1 MLYTRAMEFDATKYA
16 ALAFAGVL
24 FVAVGFFGF
33 TFLYNYN
40 TPAPEEKQPVST
52 QKEFTPEEKQA
63 ILEDLKNSSD
73 SAPISAAEKASIL
86 NDLKASSDSSNTLTA
101 EEKAQILQD
110 LKTQ

>member
-1 MLYTRAMEFDATKYA
+1 MEFDATKYA

-33 TFLYNYN
+33 IFLYNA
-40 TPAPEEKQPVST
+40 PAPEEKQSAPT

-73 SAPISAAEKASIL
+73 VAPVSAAEKASIL
-86 NDLKASSDSSNTLTA
+86 SDLKASSNSTNTLTA